1 MYHCWLQM
9 KATPF
14 NIFQSIQNDD
24 KVRDSSNMIT
34 IDLFEE
40 EGTPVTVNDTEA
52 PIAMV
57 IPRDPG
63 LSVSEA
69 MNITAN
75 MPNTRYAWTRGCLR
89 SKNS

>member
-1 MYHCWLQM
+1 M

-24 KVRDSSNMIT
+24 KVRDSSNMLT

-89 SKNS
+89 SKH

>member
-1 MYHCWLQM
+1 M

-14 NIFQSIQNDD
+14 NIFQSLQNDD
-24 KVRDSSNMIT
+24 KVRESSNMLT

-40 EGTPVTVNDTEA
+40 EGTPVTVADTEA
-52 PIAMV
+52 PIEMV

-63 LSVSEA
+63 LRVSEA

-75 MPNTRYAWTRGCLR
+75 MPNTR
-89 SKNS
+89 